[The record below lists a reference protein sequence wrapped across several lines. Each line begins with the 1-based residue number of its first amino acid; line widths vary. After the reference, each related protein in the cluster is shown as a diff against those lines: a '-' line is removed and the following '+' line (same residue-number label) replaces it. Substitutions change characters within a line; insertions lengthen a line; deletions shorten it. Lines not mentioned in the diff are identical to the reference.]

1 MNNHASIK
9 TLILTAA
16 FALGLSSAALA
27 AEDAGPASAPV
38 ATSGRGLLGE
48 SYSALSYR
56 YIDLHGTSA
65 DAHAYD
71 LTLNQNVSEGFD
83 VLLDYTYKNAEA
95 LAGGHANQRMFDLGV
110 RAFTSTRGFKP
121 YVEAGL
127 GWEWAKVPHG
137 YRANSPA
144 YFLGTGVEFQVARD
158 LALTP
163 FVRYTDATKHGI
175 GHEVD
180 YGIKANY
187 WLGEHAGIMASV
199 SRDNSRDMQYGI
211 GLTFRY

>member
-1 MNNHASIK
+1 MRNHVSTK
-9 TLILTAA
+9 TLILAA
-16 FALGLSSAALA
+16 ACALGLSSAALA
-27 AEDAGPASAPV
+27 AEDAAPVSAPV
-38 ATSGRGLLGE
+38 VTIGRGLLGE
-48 SYSALSYR
+48 SYSAMSYR

-65 DAHAYD
+65 DAHAFD
-71 LTLNQNVSEGFD
+71 FTLNQNVSEGFD
-83 VLLDYTYKNAEA
+83 VLLDYTYKNSEA

-110 RAFTSTRGFKP
+110 RAFTNTRGFKP

-127 GWEWAKVPHG
+127 GWQWAKAPLG

-144 YFLGTGVEFQVARD
+144 YFLGTGVEFQMARD

-180 YGIKANY
+180 CGIKANY
-187 WLGEHAGIMASV
+187 WLGEHVGIMTSI
-199 SRDNSRDMQYGI
+199 SRDNSRDMRYGL